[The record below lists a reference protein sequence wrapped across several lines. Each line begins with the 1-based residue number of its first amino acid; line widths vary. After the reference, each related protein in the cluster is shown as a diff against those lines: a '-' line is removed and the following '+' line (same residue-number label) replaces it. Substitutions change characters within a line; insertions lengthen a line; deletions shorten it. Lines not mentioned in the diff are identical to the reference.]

1 MRTKKSLL
9 YFILLVAGILILVN
23 TISENWFVRLDFT
36 QDNRYTLSDATKDI
50 IKELPEPI
58 TVKAYFSE
66 DVPQK
71 VRKVKS
77 DFKDL
82 LEEYAAVSNGML
94 VFEFINPSVDEKTE
108 QEAMQSGI
116 QPILINQRDKDQVKQ
131 QKAYLGAVIEM
142 GDKMDVIPV
151 IQPGAAMEYALS
163 KSLKKV
169 SITDKPV
176 VGLLQGHGEPS
187 LAAMQQA
194 RSELGVM
201 YDLQEVTLNDTANE
215 LQKFKSVAI
224 VAPKD
229 SFPQSHLQQLSD
241 YLKNGGNLLVA
252 INRVK
257 GDLQQGRG
265 ESITT
270 GLEGWLANKGV
281 QVSDNF
287 VIDANC
293 GKVQVRQNN
302 GNFSFSTVVEFPYLP
317 VINHFEDH
325 PVTTG
330 LESTIFPFASP
341 LSYIGD
347 TTIHYVALAK
357 TSENSGTAP
366 SSTVFNIEK
375 QWTKNDFPESGLVVA
390 AALEGKFGGNVNAR
404 MVVFGDGDFIVN
416 GEGRGAQQLQKDNVS
431 LFVNAMDWLAD
442 DTGLIALRTK
452 GITDRPLDQLEDGQ
466 KAFLKYLNFLLPLIL
481 IIVYGIIRAQQRKFR
496 RIKRM
501 QSGYVK

>member
-1 MRTKKSLL
+1 MRTQKSLI
-9 YFILLVAGILILVN
+9 YFILLIAGILILVN
-23 TISENWFVRLDFT
+23 VISENWFVRLDFT
-36 QDNRYTLSDATKDI
+36 EDNRYTLSDATENI
-50 IKELPEPI
+50 INEIPEPV

-66 DVPQK
+66 EVPQS

-82 LEEYAAVSNGML
+82 LEEYAAISDGML
-94 VFEFINPSVDEKTE
+94 VFEFINPSEDEKIE

-169 SITDKPV
+169 SISDKPV

-187 LAAMQQA
+187 LNALQQA
-194 RSELGVM
+194 RAELQIM
-201 YDLQEVTLNDTANE
+201 YDLQEVTLSDTANE
-215 LQKFKSVAI
+215 LQKYESVAI

-229 SFPQSHLQQLSD
+229 SFPPSHLQQLNN
-241 YLKNGGNLLVA
+241 YLENGGNLLIA
-252 INRVK
+252 INRVE
-257 GDLQQGRG
+257 GNLQQGRG
-265 ESITT
+265 ASIST
-270 GLEGWLANKGV
+270 GLEGWLADKGV
-281 QVSDNF
+281 QVSNNF

-293 GKVQVRQNN
+293 GNVQVRQNN
-302 GNFSFSTVVEFPYLP
+302 GGFSFSTVIDFPYLP
-317 VINHFEDH
+317 VINQFEDH

-330 LESTIFPFASP
+330 LESTILPFASP
-341 LSYIGD
+341 LAYTGD
-347 TTIHYVALAK
+347 TTINYTAIAK

-366 SSTVFNIEK
+366 ASTVFNIEK
-375 QWTKNDFPESGLVVA
+375 QWTKNDFPENGLVVA
-390 AALEGKFGGNVNAR
+390 AALEGQFGSAAKAR
-404 MVVFGDGDFIVN
+404 MVVIGDGDFIVN
-416 GEGRGAQQLQKDNVS
+416 GEGRGAQQLQQDNVS

-452 GITDRPLDQLEDGQ
+452 GVTDRPLDQLEDGK
-466 KAFLKYLNFLLPLIL
+466 KAFLKYFNFLLPLIL
-481 IIVYGIIRAQQRKFR
+481 IIVYGIIRAQQRKFK

-501 QSGYVK
+501 QPGYVK

>member
-1 MRTKKSLL
+1 MRTQKSLI

-23 TISENWFVRLDFT
+23 VISENWFARLDFT
-36 QDNRYTLSDATKDI
+36 EDNRYTLSDATKNIVEDI
-50 IKELPEPI
+50 PEPV

-66 DVPQK
+66 DVPQS

-82 LEEYAAVSNGML
+82 LEEYAAISHGML
-94 VFEFINPSVDEKTE
+94 VFEFINPSEDEKIE

-116 QPILINQRDKDQVKQ
+116 QPILINQREKDQVKQ

-169 SITDKPV
+169 SISDKPV

-194 RSELGVM
+194 RAELQIM
-201 YDLQEVTLNDTANE
+201 YDLQEVTLNDTVNE
-215 LQKFKSVAI
+215 LEKYESVAI

-229 SFPQSHLQQLSD
+229 SFPQSHLQQLSN
-241 YLKNGGNLLVA
+241 YLDNGGNLLIA
-252 INRVK
+252 INRVQ
-257 GDLQQGRG
+257 GNLQQGSG
-265 ESITT
+265 ESIST
-270 GLEGWLANKGV
+270 GLESWLADYGV
-281 QVSDNF
+281 QVSNNF
-287 VIDANC
+287 VIDASC
-293 GKVQVRQNN
+293 GNVQVRQNN
-302 GNFSFSTVVEFPYLP
+302 GAFSFSTVVDFPYLP

-330 LESTIFPFASP
+330 LESTILPFASP
-341 LSYIGD
+341 LAYTGD

-357 TSENSGTAP
+357 SSDNSGTAP
-366 SSTVFNIEK
+366 ASTVFNIEK
-375 QWTKNDFPESGLVVA
+375 RWNKNDFPEKGLVVA
-390 AALEGKFGGNVNAR
+390 AALEGQFGKTAKAR
-404 MVVFGDGDFIVN
+404 MVVIGDGDFIVN
-416 GEGRGAQQLQKDNVS
+416 GEGRGAQQLQADNVS

-452 GITDRPLDQLEDGQ
+452 GVTDRPLDQLEDGQ

-481 IIVYGIIRAQQRKFR
+481 IVVYGIIRAQQRKFR

-501 QSGYVK
+501 QPGYVK